1 MEGLRNL
8 RIFQILYSEL
18 IAIYMILK
26 KITITVLSI
35 FLLGNIVHAQ
45 RTWSLEK
52 CIKHVKQSNTSNMR
66 RANLEVE
73 KTKKLQE
80 RAKAQKLPNL
90 GFGTNLGL
98 NAGRVIDPS
107 TNDFLTST
115 LTYNNFSLEGNYT
128 LFDGGQN
135 NKRIAQSKLDIQ
147 AAEKDVEQISQDLT
161 LQVVQAYLRILLA
174 EEQLTNAENNL
185 KQTETWF
192 RQTQNLVKNGLRSNS
207 DLREVEIQKARDE
220 QNIITAQN
228 FIDRSY
234 IQLKQVLEIDPSLSL
249 KVEKP
254 KELPE
259 PDEEIDN
266 LEFKKIYSKAL
277 KTQPGI
283 EAGEFRLQSLKIE
296 EEIAEATKKP
306 SVSLFSGLYTNY
318 SSGIPDFTKPD
329 SSQAFQIEEVV
340 DIEDLGPQLVRFPE
354 FAGITYPS
362 TPYFKQIGENLGF
375 GIGVNVYVPI
385 LDRKSSQINSELA
398 KINYLQVQEDN
409 LFFQQQ
415 LRTNIQN
422 AIIDVQAASETLKG
436 AEKTFDLL
444 EKSLVFMK
452 NKLDLG
458 NINTFQYTTKLSEK
472 DRAQI
477 DLVIAKYD
485 FLMKKMIVEF
495 YEGKKLSL

>member
-1 MEGLRNL
+1 M
-8 RIFQILYSEL
+8 
-18 IAIYMILK
+18 K

-35 FLLGNIVHAQ
+35 FLWGNIIHAQ

-52 CIKHVKQSNTSNMR
+52 CIRHVKQNNTSNMR

-73 KTKKLQE
+73 KSKKLQE
-80 RAKAQKLPNL
+80 RATAQKLPNL

-98 NAGRVIDPS
+98 NTGRVIDPS

-115 LTYNNFSLEGNYT
+115 LTYNNLSLEGNYT

-147 AAEKDVEQISQDLT
+147 AAEKDMEQLSQNLT
-161 LQVVQAYLRILLA
+161 LQVVRAYLQILMA

-192 RQTQNLVKNGLRSNS
+192 RQTQNLVKTGLRSNS
-207 DLREVEIQKARDE
+207 DLREVEIQKSIDE

-228 FIDRSY
+228 LIDRSY
-234 IQLKQVLEIDPSLSL
+234 IQLKQVLEIDPSLSF
-249 KVEKP
+249 KIEKP

-259 PDEEIDN
+259 PDEKIEN
-266 LEFKKIYSKAL
+266 LDFKKIYAKAL

-283 EAGEFRLQSLKIE
+283 EAGEFRLQSLKLE
-296 EEIAEATKKP
+296 EDIAEATKKP

-318 SSGIPDFTKPD
+318 SSGISDFTRPD
-329 SSQAFQIEEVV
+329 TSGSFEIATPAEV
-340 DIEDLGPQLVRFPE
+340 ILPGETE
-354 FAGITYPS
+354 PS
-362 TPYFKQIGENLGF
+362 TLFFVSDSGIDYPAKNYFKQLGENVGF
-375 GIGVNVYVPI
+375 GVGVNVYVPI
-385 LDRKSSQINSELA
+385 FDRKSSQINSELA

-409 LFFQQQ
+409 LLFQQQ
-415 LRTNIQN
+415 LRTDIQN
-422 AIIDVQAASETLKG
+422 AIINVQAASETLKG
-436 AEKTFDLL
+436 AEKTFQLL
-444 EKSLVFMK
+444 EKSLVFTK

-458 NINTFQYTTKLSEK
+458 NINTFQYTTQLNEK

-477 DLVIAKYD
+477 ELVIAKYD

-495 YEGKKLSL
+495 YEGKKLSLE